1 VTNGATE
8 RGIRHVIVKPWRQSK
23 EQKSRLAE
31 QIAQAGRTGLME
43 GLRAPKT
50 PRRSSRKRSGGT
62 KDHRH
67 KVENK
72 RKHNTK

>member
-1 VTNGATE
+1 
-8 RGIRHVIVKPWRQSK
+8 VIVKPWRQSE

-50 PRRSSRKRSGGT
+50 PRRSPRQAFGG
-62 KDHRH
+62 
-67 KVENK
+67 N
-72 RKHNTK
+72 